1 MLLATLCSH
10 PCHIPHCPHICTQVS
25 PWYRITITRAV
36 AIVPTLTMALLY
48 RSNTSE
54 LDRLNQYLNLLQSIQ
69 LPFALTPVS
78 L

>member
-1 MLLATLCSH
+1 
-10 PCHIPHCPHICTQVS
+10 
-25 PWYRITITRAV
+25 
-36 AIVPTLTMALLY
+36 MALLY

-78 L
+78 LCCVVSK